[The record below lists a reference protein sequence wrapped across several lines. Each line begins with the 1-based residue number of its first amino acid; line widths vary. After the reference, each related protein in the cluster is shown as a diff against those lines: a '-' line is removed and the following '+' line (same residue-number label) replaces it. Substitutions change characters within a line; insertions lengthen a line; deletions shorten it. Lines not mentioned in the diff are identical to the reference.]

1 MILCRDGDL
10 GQLLYNP
17 EVVKVRCMP
26 SSPHGLC
33 NRNDKLFCFADRQ
46 ESHDGS
52 ASSGTRV
59 LRFVR
64 SLFVGAVHSWPVD
77 LVLLLYVYSCSD
89 SMGWP

>member
-1 MILCRDGDL
+1 L

-17 EVVKVRCMP
+17 EVLKVRCMP

-77 LVLLLYVYSCSD
+77 L
-89 SMGWP
+89 